1 MSLSYQRNRDYR
13 TVFED
18 ALIFDRSDNIYK
30 NVLALSYNKLKV
42 YFPKLCDFSI
52 QIDVYVDV
60 NEKMMLINK
69 YSSKIICKASPAIS
83 NYESIQGEV
92 LNDFLIVKR
101 IFTLSNPGLHS
112 AREKE
117 EFRMIGFLNRI
128 YNDFFLEKEE
138 MPDDTDSDI

>member
-1 MSLSYQRNRDYR
+1 MSLSYQKNRDYR
-13 TVFED
+13 MVFEN
-18 ALIFDRSDNIYK
+18 AIIFDISNNIYK

-42 YFPKLCDFSI
+42 YFPELCNFSI
-52 QIDVYVDV
+52 QIDVYIDMDK
-60 NEKMMLINK
+60 KMMLINK

-92 LNDFLIVKR
+92 LNDFLVVKR

-112 AREKE
+112 TREKE
-117 EFRMIGFLNRI
+117 EFRMVGFLNRI
-128 YNDFFLEKEE
+128 YNDFFLEKKE